1 MAEGRGVLPAAL
13 PLRYPS
19 RGEPGRRRRPPHVLL
34 RRPRSGGPAHAAGVP
49 TAPPAARPPRPSDHH
64 GLRALPLRRHRGPRR
79 PRLHRSARLG
89 RAGRPPPGVRP
100 PLRPRLPQRGGRGRE
115 DARPDAGDPAGGPRR
130 GGGRHGGRG
139 GRLRPRPGRRPRPA
153 PRPCGR
159 TAGAGLYAD
168 AGLQV
173 VYIALALY
181 GWWSW
186 AVGVRTWWVLACATA
201 GATAGLTVL
210 LDRATDSTVPFWD
223 ALTTALS
230 LAATYGQCR
239 KKVESWYLWIATDVV
254 YVPLYAHKGLYL
266 TSLLYLGFM
275 ALCVAGL
282 LGWRRELAGRTGPAV
297 PVEAAA

>member
-1 MAEGRGVLPAAL
+1 MDTVADLLAPLQEPLFTLLGSPVSWVEVL
-13 PLRYPS
+13 
-19 RGEPGRRRRPPHVLL
+19 GFG
-34 RRPRSGGPAHAAGVP
+34 SGGLCVWLV
-49 TAPPAARPPRPSDHH
+49 ARQHIANWPI
-64 GLRALPLRRHRGPRR
+64 GIANNLFFILLF
-79 PRLHRSARLG
+79 
-89 RAGRPPPGVRP
+89 
-100 PLRPRLPQRGGRGRE
+100 
-115 DARPDAGDPAGGPRR
+115 
-130 GGGRHGGRG
+130 
-139 GRLRPRPGRRPRPA
+139 
-153 PRPCGR
+153 
-159 TAGAGLYAD
+159 AGAGLYAD

-186 AVGVRTWWVLACATA
+186 VAGGPRSASGRLPVSRTGVRTWWVLACATA
-201 GATAGLTVL
+201 AATAGLTVL

-239 KKVESWYLWIATDVV
+239 KKVESWYLWIAADVV

-282 LGWRRELAGRTGPAV
+282 LGWRRELADRTGPAA
-297 PVEAAA
+297 PVGAAA